1 MVLWPKAVAKIIDD
15 VEALL
20 SFYDFPAEHWIHL
33 KTTDESVN
41 TWRRLGAAVGGASR
55 RPGVC
60 RRSLPARGQDVLA
73 GGRPSVSKRL
83 QCRAGRVAGAG
94 RPSAPERAASLR

>member
-33 KTTDESVN
+33 KSTN
-41 TWRRLGAAVGGASR
+41 PIWSR
-55 RPGVC
+55 RSPPCG
-60 RRSLPARGQDVLA
+60 
-73 GGRPSVSKRL
+73 
-83 QCRAGRVAGAG
+83 
-94 RPSAPERAASLR
+94 SAPG